1 MVYIWSQAQNLVV
14 ESLTPLFC
22 CVDGFIISRLYF
34 LCHNFPKV
42 SELNSKSLKAA
53 GTAINSGD
61 DLNDYTK
68 PGRYYSPNALTT
80 ASLLNMPEIFESGFS
95 MDVLPISSNNV
106 QIIYPGGVGKN
117 IYTRSA
123 VSSGWQPW
131 YKFAGTVISS

>member
-1 MVYIWSQAQNLVV
+1 M
-14 ESLTPLFC
+14 ESLAPLF
-22 CVDGFIISRLYF
+22 VVSMDLLYHVFIFSAIFS
-34 LCHNFPKV
+34 HKV

-68 PGRYYSPNALTT
+68 PGRYYSPNAPNT

-106 QIIYPGGVGKN
+106 QIIYPGGAGKN

-123 VSSGWQPW
+123 VTSGWQPW